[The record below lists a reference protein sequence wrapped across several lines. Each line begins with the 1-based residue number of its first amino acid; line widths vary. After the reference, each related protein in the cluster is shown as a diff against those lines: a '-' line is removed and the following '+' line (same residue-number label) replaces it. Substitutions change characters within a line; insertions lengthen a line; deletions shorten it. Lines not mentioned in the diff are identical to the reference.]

1 LTEVRGRPL
10 RRSCQCVGLS
20 RAAWY
25 RPPLDWTVRDAP
37 LIAALAIA
45 RAGCRSPWLTVG
57 RPTSQGFA
65 DALSDAGLALRHD
78 LTVFGQQ
85 APQAIDLR
93 CAELDQLA
101 AHAVQR
107 QDRLLFLGLDRDSFD
122 IRLLNRRPDRVGI
135 VPVVL
140 VAGDKRFHRFAR
152 QQLDLMPLRR
162 EFPCQ
167 CCAPPQASMPMRHAC
182 RLAKCSRNFSRLSC
196 KLTISP
202 VSLSIQCN

>member
-1 LTEVRGRPL
+1 STQTQSPRCAPGPAGPGAHHQTPLIPFPSLTPSGRWVGKIRLPQVGIIGLPLTEVRGRPL

-135 VPVVL
+135 
-140 VAGDKRFHRFAR
+140 
-152 QQLDLMPLRR
+152 
-162 EFPCQ
+162 
-167 CCAPPQASMPMRHAC
+167 
-182 RLAKCSRNFSRLSC
+182 
-196 KLTISP
+196 
-202 VSLSIQCN
+202 